1 MLGLEQEGPV
11 AVLSV
16 GRSGVGSI
24 GDALVAD
31 FGGASVGFRG
41 KRVAVP
47 VNVPEGNV
55 EMRDV
60 MVRCRVQTP

>member
-1 MLGLEQEGPV
+1 MGLEQEGPE

-16 GRSGVGSI
+16 GVWGVESI
-24 GDALVAD
+24 GNALFAA

-47 VNVPEGNV
+47 VSVPEGNV
-55 EMRDV
+55 EIRDV
-60 MVRCRVQTP
+60 MVRCRVQIP